1 MQSERVASYFSRA
14 LGVVFGGI
22 VVHLLV
28 AFGLL
33 EVIEPDAGPTADL
46 AHKLVVA
53 TAVGTTATIVLLS
66 FYLRANRAGPVDV
79 SRVVP
84 NLLRGL
90 PVVCAAAAIP
100 IFFDGQMTATYDS
113 ALPSVVAVIVAAWA
127 PALLVALVLQRIL
140 HAIAI
145 RIRPDS
151 LAVELRRVAHQGLA
165 VSFGQVLFHVAI
177 VSVMLSF
184 AGVVVVSPDPTNVL
198 GDPRTW
204 AISISG
210 LVVVLLAFIAGISA
224 GQSPAQDV
232 VAIARRLD
240 ALGYNARQTMQWSV
254 RVTSFDAVG
263 VLFSEL
269 ERLRSRLARE
279 VALYQDA
286 LDRTREADA
295 TKAQFLA
302 AVSHELRTPL
312 NSIVGFAQL
321 LLEGIAEP
329 LTEAQAEDVRLIRA
343 GGHQLLALINDIL
356 DISMIES
363 GELSLSFAPHGLRDL
378 IDEVVSIH
386 QPLVRDKDVDL
397 VLEVS
402 PDLPEVVCDRR
413 RIGQVL
419 TNLLSNAIKFT
430 EDGSVTVRA
439 QFDPRRDSVVV
450 EVHDTGVGIT
460 PDDLE
465 QIFDEYKQVGSLKK
479 RKKGTGL
486 GLAIARSIAIHH
498 GGSLGARSNP
508 GKGSTFELVL
518 PVAPERRPSSIDMTA
533 AVVRAKHRTGE
544 IAAMKEEASGTSP
557 RVETGDAP

>member
-1 MQSERVASYFSRA
+1 VQSERVASYFSRA

-184 AGVVVVSPDPTNVL
+184 AGVVVVSPDPSNVL
-198 GDPRTW
+198 GAPRTW